1 MNHRIKTLVFQSL
14 DKMPTKVGNRIYHT
28 LQKINAKSIEEEY
41 ASQRKTIQKFINELN
56 KHKFGISGK
65 KIVEIG
71 SGWLPALP
79 YDLVFQYG
87 AREVLTYD
95 INQHFQTSTI
105 RRFNALYKSMLP
117 HLVLP
122 KDKLPDAVKYYPNVN
137 VLDQKLEKGSVDGV
151 VTRNVLEHIEPI
163 DLELIHKQ
171 AFEYLKPDSFIIHQI
186 SPSDHRAYTDKS
198 LSLWDFLQYA
208 KDEWNSIQTRF
219 DYHNRLRMPEYI
231 DLFQHCGF
239 NVNFLSFKS
248 AHNGQKL
255 PEKIHTDFQKFSK
268 EELTAGSIIVILT
281 RK

>member
-14 DKMPTKVGNRIYHT
+14 DKMPRRVGNQIYHL

-41 ASQRKTIQKFINELN
+41 EFQQKTIQKFINELN
-56 KHKFGISGK
+56 RHKFEIAGK

-87 AREVLTYD
+87 AKEVLTFD

-105 RRFNALYKSMLP
+105 RKFNALYKSQFQDLG
-117 HLVLP
+117 LP
-122 KDKLPDAVKYYPNVN
+122 KDKLPDPVKYYPNVN
-137 VLDQKLEKGSVDGV
+137 VLDQRLEKGSIDGL
-151 VTRNVLEHIEPI
+151 VTRNVLEHIDSI

-171 AFEYLKPDSFIIHQI
+171 AFAYLKPDAFIIHQI

-198 LSLWDFLQYA
+198 LSLWDFLQYS
-208 KDEWNSIQTRF
+208 KEEWNGIQTRF

-231 DLFQHCGF
+231 DLFQRCDF

-248 AHNGQKL
+248 ARNGQKL
-255 PEKIHTDFQKFSK
+255 PQKIHADFQKFTE